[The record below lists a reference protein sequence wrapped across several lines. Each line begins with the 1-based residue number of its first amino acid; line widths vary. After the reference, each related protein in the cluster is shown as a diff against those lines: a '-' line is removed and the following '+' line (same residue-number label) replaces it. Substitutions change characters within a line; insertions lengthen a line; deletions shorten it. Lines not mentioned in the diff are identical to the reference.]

1 MGQVVENDKIVKL
14 LKTLVEI
21 ESPSKGEEKIK
32 KLVKD
37 YLASLNYKFIE
48 GQYYLA
54 TISESE
60 LIVATHLDTVP
71 VKAQFSFDGK
81 YAYGTGVCDAK
92 GSLAALLLAAEKELN
107 YTLAFFCDEEEDG
120 LGSREFVNTWEKGK
134 YVIVMEPTG
143 LKIASK
149 HYGNFELIVEVL
161 GKEAHGAFPE
171 VGINAIDQ
179 ALSLYQE
186 LKKRG
191 FKAVPLWID
200 GGGSEYVIPS
210 RCKIKFEVFLA
221 PEERLSQSL
230 SKLEFVKSFGT
241 YELDHVYEG
250 YVSGKVVEF
259 LERAL
264 QMSDLPSFYTEMKSW
279 TDALNLKDRFDVVV
293 WGPGELEKCH
303 TSEER
308 INLEEIKK
316 AIEVLLNLDK
326 ISLQIKN

>member
-1 MGQVVENDKIVKL
+1 MGQVVENDKIIRL

-21 ESPSKGEEKIK
+21 ESPSKREEKLK

-37 YLASLNYKFIE
+37 YLTSLNYKFIE
-48 GQYYLA
+48 GEYYLA
-54 TISESE
+54 TVSESE

-71 VKAQFSFDGK
+71 IKAQFSFDGK

-92 GSLAALLLAAEKELN
+92 GSLAALLIAAERGLN

-120 LGSREFVNTWEKGK
+120 LGSKEFVNTWKKGK
-134 YVIVMEPTG
+134 YVVVMEPTG
-143 LKIASK
+143 LKIAYK
-149 HYGNFELIVEVL
+149 HYGNFELMVEVL

-171 VGINAIDQ
+171 AGINAIEK
-179 ALSLYQE
+179 AFSLYQE

-191 FKAVPLWID
+191 FKAVPLRIE

-221 PEERLSQSL
+221 PEERLSQYL
-230 SKLEFVKSFGT
+230 DKLEFVKTFGT

-250 YVSGKVVEF
+250 YISGRVVEY
-259 LERAL
+259 LEKAL
-264 QMSDLPSFYTEMKSW
+264 QMSDLPLFYTEMKSW

-303 TSEER
+303 TGKER
-308 INLEEIKK
+308 INIEEIKK
-316 AIEVLLNLDK
+316 TIQVLINLDK
-326 ISLQIKN
+326 ISLPIKN